1 MNSTFALDFIP
12 GGGFFFHDAQ
22 QRSLDLDGRVVE
34 ASGPIAAP
42 HDATGRDDQQQQE
55 DQGRAHGQNCVR
67 DQKTTTVWHLTMGDK
82 TPYQYKQ
89 KWLVPF
95 GINEKRKRK
104 TH

>member
-1 MNSTFALDFIP
+1 MLS
-12 GGGFFFHDAQ
+12 FFFLDNGNEFDICTRFHSWRWFFSHDAQ

-89 KWLVPF
+89 K
-95 GINEKRKRK
+95 
-104 TH
+104 